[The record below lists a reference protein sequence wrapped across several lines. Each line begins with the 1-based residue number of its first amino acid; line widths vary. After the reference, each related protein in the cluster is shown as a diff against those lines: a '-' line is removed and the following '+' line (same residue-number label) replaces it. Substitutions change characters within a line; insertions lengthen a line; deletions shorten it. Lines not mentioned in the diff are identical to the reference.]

1 VCLFHV
7 LLAVALAL
15 RSVGAGLEMAR
26 VEARGVRVLVVD
38 MAVTLL
44 LSRPADFVILAG
56 GFTALPGT
64 RVRLLMLAARC

>member
-1 VCLFHV
+1 V

-15 RSVGAGLEMAR
+15 RGIGAGLEVAF
-26 VEARGVRVLVVD
+26 VEARGIRVLVVD

-56 GFTALPGT
+56 RFTALPGA
-64 RVRLLMLAARC
+64 RVSLLMFAEGC